1 MIKNYDEYKKHMAKL
16 IGSNDIEKNRKI
28 KKEMEIYRKKHIA
41 FFDKIRKDSKTGS
54 LEELGLL

>member
-1 MIKNYDEYKKHMAKL
+1 MAKL